1 MRGIEIDLLHPF
13 EAVIPVVTEL
23 DPRRAGRLAQWRLY
37 HEAFLLEQAL
47 GPSALLAVQ
56 PGRLDI
62 APYQLV
68 PVMRAIRM
76 SRPRL
81 LLADGV
87 GLGKTVQAG
96 LVMAEF
102 IARRRAHRI
111 LVVSPAGPLLEQ
123 WRTEMRDRFGLRFE
137 TITSS
142 GDLQELRRSL
152 VLGAN
157 PFDHMSYCLTSIDFA
172 KQEKVLQD
180 LERTVWD
187 LVVIDEAHHCVS
199 LGSGADAEDSQRRRL
214 AEVLARQTDGLLL
227 LTATPHDG
235 YDAHFASVVELLD
248 PSLVDGRGGLRGE
261 RYRQHVVRRLKQHIK
276 DPETGEPLFK
286 DRQVFPCAVIF
297 SPDSHPRF
305 AAFQQALIA
314 AIAPRLK
321 QAVRRQKYGEVLAFL
336 SLLKRSVS
344 TAAACLQTLTVI
356 RDRYT
361 EMASSGE
368 AEAESRRQR
377 LKTLREYRKRLE
389 RFGALSFEEEQ
400 DQAFLEAEDMAA
412 DLLDNG
418 LEEFAGRIEEIQ
430 RTQRRLREQGKRIQT
445 TRDALDALVAMA
457 QEALQ
462 EDPKQGALLREVQ
475 AIRRDKVKANILVYT
490 EYTDSQDAVVAHLR
504 EALTM
509 GDLQGEVLAVSGSDS
524 ETTRTAVTERFK
536 THDRIVLVSTD
547 ATSEGLNLHAR
558 CHHLVHVELPY
569 NPNRLEQR
577 NGRIDRYGQKEI
589 PIVRYLYLAG
599 SFEERLLMRLVAK
612 YERQRARLTFVPN
625 TLGGLTTDD
634 AQTVRLLEGLAE
646 EENCL
651 FKVPPRE
658 IRLVEDEPEDTT
670 TPAYQ
675 ELLSEVER
683 AMTGFEKNAKSHAWL
698 GDAGLNAEAR
708 LAADAERARQEGA
721 SLSDVDLVKFVCA
734 ALEADSQA
742 GAIHRGMNGVIE
754 LRLPPSWDHGLKDL
768 PGYDACGPTLLL
780 TEDRSRNQ
788 DERERQ
794 LGYLGRAHPVVRRAL
809 SRVRNI
815 RFGETGVWLDRRVS
829 ALAAPVDHPALLC
842 TFLGAI
848 ESPRGHEFERVLAVQ
863 VDCEGRCVVFDHP
876 DQWLKLLDR
885 GKAIS
890 PKDLWDC
897 HFAAWGDAWS
907 SQALDASRAAFERIA
922 KPWYAEHARLCEDE
936 YGEGEKWLRTRVEAI
951 CGPVQQAQP
960 GLFEE
965 AADLPRWA
973 TETAPLERLAAYATD
988 GKNSVAARRE
998 ADGILRLFRMREK
1011 DLAAHHEARTLAPV
1025 PLGLLMLLPISE
1037 GGR

>member
-1 MRGIEIDLLHPF
+1 
-13 EAVIPVVTEL
+13 
-23 DPRRAGRLAQWRLY
+23 
-37 HEAFLLEQAL
+37 
-47 GPSALLAVQ
+47 
-56 PGRLDI
+56 
-62 APYQLV
+62 
-68 PVMRAIRM
+68 
-76 SRPRL
+76 
-81 LLADGV
+81 
-87 GLGKTVQAG
+87 
-96 LVMAEF
+96 MAEL

-142 GDLQELRRSL
+142 GELQERRRSL

-157 PFDHMSYCLTSIDFA
+157 PFDHVSYCLTSIDFA
-172 KQEKVLQD
+172 KQEKVLQE

-199 LGSGADAEDSQRRRL
+199 LGSGADSEDSQRRRL

-286 DRQVFPCAVIF
+286 DRQVFPCAVTF
-297 SPDSHPRF
+297 APDSHPQF

-344 TAAACLQTLTVI
+344 TTAACLQTLTRI

-377 LKTLREYRKRLE
+377 LKTLSEYRKRLE

-412 DLLDNG
+412 DLLDYG
-418 LEEFAGRIEEIQ
+418 LEEFAGKIEEIQ

-445 TRDALDALVAMA
+445 TRDALDVLIAMA
-457 QEALQ
+457 QEALA
-462 EDPKQGALLREVQ
+462 EDPKLGALLREVK
-475 AIRRDKVKANILVYT
+475 AIRMDKAKANLLVYT
-490 EYTDSQDAVVAHLR
+490 EYTDSQDAVLAYLR
-504 EALTM
+504 EALSQ
-509 GDLQGEVLAVSGSDS
+509 GDLQGEVLAISGSDS
-524 ETTRTAVTERFK
+524 EATRTAVTERFK
-536 THDRIVLVSTD
+536 THDGIVLVSTD

-558 CHHLVHVELPY
+558 CHHLLHVELPY

-589 PIVRYLYLAG
+589 PMVRYLYLAG

-612 YERQRARLTFVPN
+612 YERQRLRLTFVPN

-651 FKVPPRE
+651 FKVAPRE
-658 IRLVEDEPEDTT
+658 IRLVEEEPEDTT

-708 LAADAERARQEGA
+708 LVADAELARQEGA
-721 SLSDVDLVKFVCA
+721 SLSDVDLLKFVCA
-734 ALEADSQA
+734 ALEADAQA
-742 GAIHRGMNGVIE
+742 GAIQRGANGVIE

-768 PGYDACGPTLLL
+768 PGYDASGPTLLL
-780 TEDRSRNQ
+780 TEDHTRNQ
-788 DERERQ
+788 DERERK
-794 LGYLGRAHPVVRRAL
+794 LGFLGRAHPVVRRAL

-815 RFGETGVWLDRRVS
+815 RFGEAGVWLDRRVS
-829 ALAAPVDHPALLC
+829 ALAASVDHPALLC
-842 TFLGAI
+842 TYLGAI
-848 ESPRGHEFERVLAVQ
+848 ESPRGHEFERVLGVKVEQ
-863 VDCEGRCVVFDHP
+863 DGRCTVFDHP
-876 DQWLKLLDR
+876 DQWLKLLDG

-890 PKDLWDC
+890 PKDLWDR
-897 HFAAWGDAWS
+897 HFTAWGEAWS
-907 SQALDASRAAFERIA
+907 RQALDASKAAFEGIA
-922 KPWYAEHARLCEDE
+922 EPWYSEHARLCEDE
-936 YGEGEKWLRTRVEAI
+936 YEEVEKWLRTRVEAI

-965 AADLPRWA
+965 AVELPRWA
-973 TETAPLERLAAYATD
+973 TQAAPLERLAAYATD
-988 GKNSVAARRE
+988 GKNPVAARRE

-1011 DLAAHHEARTLAPV
+1011 DLAAHRKARTLAPI
-1025 PLGLLMLLPISE
+1025 PLGLLMLLPLSE